1 MSHAQPTGRHSR
13 ALIACA
19 AAALTLPLLARA
31 AAVDEHRAASAQGAV
46 EIDNVA
52 GSIDVQGWDKSEV
65 AVSGSIGKDVER
77 VEVTGGGDRTSIRVV
92 LPHGHHWDMH
102 DGEAN
107 LVIHV
112 PANSS
117 IRASLVSAD
126 FKVSAVRGGL
136 ELRTVSG
143 NISGE
148 SGGDVRANTV
158 SGNIH
163 LRAAAAKVVEIKA
176 ISGDIEFTGGNADIE
191 ATTVSGDARLNFGV
205 VSRARFKSVSGDFSA
220 ALSAAPNAQI
230 EAESVSG
237 DVKLDFA
244 TAPDADYDIQTL
256 SGEIDNC
263 FGPKPVESRHG
274 PGSRLNFK
282 TGDGGARIRV
292 SSNSGEVRLCAKK

>member
-1 MSHAQPTGRHSR
+1 MSHAQPTARHGK

-19 AAALTLPLLARA
+19 AVLTLPLFAHA
-31 AAVDEHRAASAQGAV
+31 ATVDEHRAASAQGSV

-65 AVSGSIGKDVER
+65 AVTGSIGKDVER

-92 LPHGHHWDMH
+92 LPHGHNWGMH
-102 DGEAN
+102 DGEAD

-117 IRASLVSAD
+117 IRASLVSSD

-148 SGGDVRANTV
+148 GGGDVRANTV
-158 SGNIH
+158 SGSIH
-163 LRAAAAKVVEIKA
+163 LRAAAAKMVEIKA

-191 ATTVSGDARLNFGV
+191 ATTVSGDARLNLGI
-205 VSRARFKSVSGDFSA
+205 VSRARFKTVSGDFSA
-220 ALSAAPNAQI
+220 SLGAATNAQI
-230 EAESVSG
+230 EGESVSG
-237 DVKLDFA
+237 DIKLEF
-244 TAPDADYDIQTL
+244 TGTPDADYDIQTL

-282 TGDGGARIRV
+282 TGDSGARIRV
-292 SSNSGEVRLCAKK
+292 SSNSGEVRLCTKK